1 MNEKID
7 ETLRKITGAT
17 SKENSRNLSS
27 TRQPSG
33 LPGDPNC
40 PICGGLGYYR
50 FDLPV
55 DYPDFGKLQICTC
68 RNVDI
73 QQQVGKRLFA
83 LSNLEKLNHLTFN
96 NFMSRGRVGYLPR
109 QAESLERALVAS
121 NQYSQSL
128 TGWLLIQGG
137 YGCGKTHLAAAISN
151 FAVSMGVPT
160 LFLTVPDLLDTL
172 RFAYDNE
179 STTFEERFEEIRSAA
194 LLVLD
199 DFGTQNATE
208 WAKEKLFQIINY
220 RYINKLPLVITTNL
234 SLKDLDGRIRSR
246 LEDPE
251 LVGSIRINAPDYRN
265 PAGDMGF
272 HELSALQQKHK
283 LTFDN
288 FSLRKQ
294 EKLAPDEQERLEK
307 VSKACLDF
315 AREPRGWL
323 VILGGYAS
331 GKTHLAASIANYLKD
346 LGEPELFVS
355 VPEFLDHL
363 RATFNPNSQVTFDQ
377 RFDEVKTIPVL
388 ILDDLS
394 TQQMTPWV
402 REKLHQLFNYRYENE
417 LPTVITTS
425 DTLENMDAR
434 IRSRLNDR
442 RLSIIYALSVPPY
455 TGGSRIMTPKSPSL
469 RRKTQER

>member
-1 MNEKID
+1 MTEKID
-7 ETLRKITGAT
+7 ETLKKITGAT
-17 SKENSRNLSS
+17 SKENSKILSS
-27 TRQPSG
+27 TDALSG
-33 LPGDPNC
+33 LAGKPDC
-40 PICGGLGYYR
+40 PICGGTGYFR
-50 FDLPV
+50 LDLPV
-55 DYPDFGKLQICTC
+55 NHPEFGKLHVCSC

-73 QQQVGKRLFA
+73 QKQVGSRLFA
-83 LSNLEKLNHLTFN
+83 LSNLDKLGHL
-96 NFMSRGRVGYLPR
+96 NFDNFLPRGRVGYLPR
-109 QAESLERALVAS
+109 QADSLQRALGEA
-121 NQYSQSL
+121 QRYSQSL
-128 TGWLLIQGG
+128 QGWLVIQGG
-137 YGCGKTHLAAAISN
+137 FGCGKTHLAAAIAN
-151 FAVSMGVPT
+151 FVVSMGVPT

-179 STTFEERFEEIRSAA
+179 TTTFEERFEEIRNAS
-194 LLVLD
+194 LLILD

-208 WAKEKLFQIINY
+208 WAKEKLFQILNF
-220 RYINKLPLVITTNL
+220 RYINRLPLVITTNL
-234 SLKDLDGRIRSR
+234 SLKDFDGRIRSR
-246 LEDPE
+246 LEDPD
-251 LVGSIRINAPDYRN
+251 LVGTIRIDAPDFRN

-272 HELSALQQKHK
+272 HELSSLQQKHK

-288 FSLRKQ
+288 FTNRRPENLS
-294 EKLAPDEQERLEK
+294 PDETASLDRI
-307 VSKACLDF
+307 VKAAVEF
-315 AREPRGWL
+315 ARSPKGWL

-363 RATFNPNSQVTFDQ
+363 RSTFSPNSQVTFDQ

-388 ILDDLS
+388 ILDDLF

-402 REKLHQLFNYRYENE
+402 REKLHQLFNHRYENE

-442 RLSIIYALSVPPY
+442 RLSTIYALSVPPY
-455 TGGSRIMTPKSPSL
+455 TGGARSSSL
-469 RRKTQER
+469 KTSTAKRKPRL

>member
-1 MNEKID
+1 VNTK
-7 ETLRKITGAT
+7 
-17 SKENSRNLSS
+17 SS
-27 TRQPSG
+27 SSIKSTTG
-33 LPGDPNC
+33 LPGDPDC

-50 FDLPV
+50 LDLPV
-55 DYPDFGKLQICTC
+55 GHPDFGKLLICTC

-73 QQQVGKRLFA
+73 QQQVGSRLFA
-83 LSNLEKLNHLTFN
+83 LSNLDKLGHLTFD
-96 NFMSRGRVGYLPR
+96 NFLSRGRFGYLPR
-109 QAESLERALVAS
+109 QAESLERADGEAKRF
-121 NQYSQSL
+121 SQSL

-137 YGCGKTHLAAAISN
+137 YGCGKTHLAAAIAN

-179 STTFEERFEEIRSAA
+179 TTTFEERFEEIRSAA
-194 LLVLD
+194 LLILD

-208 WAKEKLFQIINY
+208 WAKEKLFQIINF

-234 SLKDLDGRIRSR
+234 PLKDIEGRIRSR
-246 LEDPE
+246 LEDPD
-251 LVGSIRINAPDYRN
+251 LVGTIRIDAPDYRN

-272 HELSALQQKHK
+272 HELSSLQQKHK
-283 LTFDN
+283 LTFEN
-288 FSLRKQ
+288 FSSRHSETLS
-294 EKLAPDEQERLEK
+294 PDEVTALERTL
-307 VSKACLDF
+307 KASRDF

-323 VILGGYAS
+323 IIIGGFSS
-331 GKTHLAASIANYLKD
+331 GKTHLAASIANNLKD
-346 LGEPELFVS
+346 RGESELFVS

-394 TQQMTPWV
+394 TQHMTPWV

-417 LPTVITTS
+417 LPTVITSS

-442 RLSIIYALSVPPY
+442 RLSTIHALIVPPY
-455 TGGSRIMTPKSPSL
+455 TGGGRSVASKSQTMKKKP
-469 RRKTQER
+469 RQP

>member
-1 MNEKID
+1 MSN
-7 ETLRKITGAT
+7 
-17 SKENSRNLSS
+17 
-27 TRQPSG
+27 
-33 LPGDPNC
+33 LPGRPDC
-40 PICGGLGYYR
+40 PICGGQGYYR
-50 FDLPV
+50 LDVPV
-55 DYPDFGKLQICTC
+55 EHPEFGKLHVCTC

-73 QQQVGKRLFA
+73 QQHVGNRLFA
-83 LSNLEKLNHLTFN
+83 LSNLDKLGHLTYE
-96 NFMSRGRVGYLPR
+96 NFLPRGRFGYLPK
-109 QAESLERALVAS
+109 QAESLERALREA
-121 NQYSQSL
+121 QRFSQSL
-128 TGWLLIQGG
+128 QGWLLIQGG
-137 YGCGKTHLAAAISN
+137 YGCGKTHLAAAIAN

-179 STTFEERFEEIRSAA
+179 TITFEERFEEIRSAS
-194 LLVLD
+194 LLILD

-208 WAKEKLFQIINY
+208 WAKEKLFQIINF

-234 SLKDLDGRIRSR
+234 PLKDIDGRIRSR
-246 LEDPE
+246 LEDPD
-251 LVGSIRINAPDYRN
+251 LVGTIRIDAPDFRN

-272 HELSALQQKHK
+272 HELSSLQQKHK
-283 LTFDN
+283 LTFEN
-288 FSLRKQ
+288 FSNRRSENLPADDTAA
-294 EKLAPDEQERLEK
+294 LERTL
-307 VSKACLDF
+307 KASREF

-323 VILGGYAS
+323 VILGGFAS
-331 GKTHLAASIANYLKD
+331 GKTHLAASIANFLKD
-346 LGEPELFVS
+346 RGESELFVS

-388 ILDDLS
+388 ILDDLF
-394 TQQMTPWV
+394 TQHMSPWV

-442 RLSIIYALSVPPY
+442 RLSTIYALSVPPY
-455 TGGSRIMTPKSPSL
+455 TGGVRVTSPKASPT
-469 RRKTQER
+469 RRKTHQ